1 MVERKRVRALA
12 WAAAALG
19 APCLVA
25 CGARPGASAA
35 ARSSAHGGQFFAH
48 DNFPSRHV
56 APRRVD
62 VWLPP
67 PLSETDSA
75 LRVLYMHDGQAMF
88 ARGGMGGDGW
98 AIDRH
103 LAVLGR
109 AGLVRP
115 TMVVAIWNTPER
127 WFEYAPA
134 PVDAL
139 AAPLRRAMLGIAP
152 DAPMRPTRSDAYLRF
167 IALELKPFIDRQYHT
182 LPGRADT
189 LLGGSSMAGL
199 VSLYGLASYPDVFGA
214 AACLSTHWPV
224 SANRALLDP
233 SARVM
238 VDAIGAS
245 YLAWLAAHLPQAGHH
260 RLYFDHGTRNLDAR
274 YDPFQRQMDA
284 IGAAR
289 GYRNGVDWL
298 SHIAADADHHEA
310 AWNARLDL
318 PLRFLLAR

>member
-12 WAAAALG
+12 WAAAACA
-19 APCLVA
+19 APCLAA
-25 CGARPGASAA
+25 CGARPGGAPSAIA
-35 ARSSAHGGQFFAH
+35 GVHGGQFFTH
-48 DNFPSRHV
+48 DSFPSRHI

-67 PLSETDSA
+67 AMSGSDSA

-88 ARGGMGGDGW
+88 GRVGGGDGW

-103 LAVLGR
+103 LIALGR
-109 AGLVRP
+109 AGQVRP

-127 WFEYAPA
+127 WFDYAPG

-139 AAPLRRAMLGIAP
+139 APPLRRAMLGIGP
-152 DAPMRPTRSDAYLRF
+152 DQPMRPTKSDAYLRF
-167 IALELKPFIDRQYHT
+167 IVEELKPFIDRRYRT
-182 LPGRADT
+182 MPGRADT

-224 SANRALLDP
+224 SANRALMAP
-233 SARVM
+233 SARVT
-238 VDAIGAS
+238 VDAIAAS
-245 YLAWLAAHLPQAGHH
+245 YLAWLEQHLPPAGRH
-260 RLYFDHGTRNLDAR
+260 RLYFDHGTRQLDAL
-274 YDPFQRQMDA
+274 YAPFQRQMDV
-284 IGAAR
+284 IGAAH
-289 GYRNGVDWL
+289 GYRSGDWL
-298 SHIAADADHHEA
+298 SHIAADADHNEA

-318 PLRFLLAR
+318 PLRFLLAA